1 MKMKN
6 ELIAYVNNRA
16 IKGLMPPATTVA
28 DTSNLGEGD
37 SYLVL
42 DLLSE
47 DENWMEKL
55 KQEVQFKVMLHRGGE
70 VPRLVAVQGE
80 INEDGSCPI
89 YRHPADASPPL
100 LQFSPT
106 VSRIRAAVEA
116 HLKHPVNH
124 VLLQHY
130 RSGKDFISEHSD
142 KTIDVVAGSK
152 IVNVSIGAT
161 RSMTLKTKKDALS
174 TAEESEEDRSR
185 KHQKFPLPDRSM
197 FVMGLETNAK
207 WLHSVRHDNRPFHTK
222 SEEERYMNGERIS
235 LTFRNIG
242 TFFGAEGAK
251 IWGQGAVAKT
261 ATEARAV
268 VTDREEVEKLID
280 WFGREN
286 HQSNFDWQATYGQGS
301 DVVNC
306 TQL

>member
-1 MKMKN
+1 M
-6 ELIAYVNNRA
+6 L
-16 IKGLMPPATTVA
+16 P
-28 DTSNLGEGD
+28 D
-37 SYLVL
+37 SY
-42 DLLSE
+42 
-47 DENWMEKL
+47 
-55 KQEVQFKVMLHRGGE
+55 
-70 VPRLVAVQGE
+70 
-80 INEDGSCPI
+80 PI

-106 VSRIRAAVEA
+106 VSRIRTAVEEQ
-116 HLKHPVNH
+116 LNHPVNH
-124 VLLQHY
+124 VLIQHY
-130 RSGKDFISEHSD
+130 RSGKDYISEHSD

-161 RSMTLKTKKDALS
+161 RNMTLRTKKAASLS
-174 TAEESEEDRSR
+174 AGESEGDHTR

-235 LTFRNIG
+235 LTFRNIDTFLSADG
-242 TFFGAEGAK
+242 TK
-251 IWGQGAVAKT
+251 IWGQGAIAKS
-261 ATEARAV
+261 AEGARDV
-268 VTDREEVEKLID
+268 VTDQEEVEKLID

-286 HQSNFDWQATYGQGS
+286 HQSDFDWQGVYGQGS
-301 DVVNC
+301 DVVNF

>member
-1 MKMKN
+1 
-6 ELIAYVNNRA
+6 
-16 IKGLMPPATTVA
+16 MPPATTVA
-28 DTSNLGEGD
+28 DTNNLGEGD

-42 DLLSE
+42 DLLSDDE
-47 DENWMEKL
+47 DWMEKL
-55 KQEVQFKVMLHRGGE
+55 KQEVEFKVMLHRGGE

-80 INEDGSCPI
+80 INEDGSFPI

-106 VSRIRAAVEA
+106 VSRIRVAVEA
-116 HLKHPVNH
+116 HLNHPVNH
-124 VLLQHY
+124 VLIQHY
-130 RSGKDFISEHSD
+130 RSGKDYISEHSD

-161 RSMTLKTKKDALS
+161 RSMTLKTKKDAQPS
-174 TAEESEEDRSR
+174 AGETEEDRSR
-185 KHQKFPLPDRSM
+185 KHQKFSLPDRSM
-197 FVMGLETNAK
+197 FVMGLGTNAK
-207 WLHSVRHDNRPFHTK
+207 WLHSVRHDNRPVHTK

-242 TFFGAEGAK
+242 TFLNAAGTK
-251 IWGQGAVAKT
+251 IWGQGAVSKSA
-261 ATEARAV
+261 AEAQSV
-268 VTDREEVEKLID
+268 VTDQEEVEKLID

-286 HQSNFDWQATYGQGS
+286 HQSNFDWHGVYGQGS
-301 DVVNC
+301 DVVNF

>member
-1 MKMKN
+1 
-6 ELIAYVNNRA
+6 
-16 IKGLMPPATTVA
+16 MPPTATV
-28 DTSNLGEGD
+28 DTGNLGEGD
-37 SYLVL
+37 SHLVF
-42 DLLSE
+42 DLLPE
-47 DENWMEKL
+47 DEDWMEKL
-55 KQEVQFKVMLHRGGE
+55 KQEVQFRAMSHRGGE

-80 INEDGSCPI
+80 IKKDRSYPI
-89 YRHPADASPPL
+89 YRHPADTSPPL

-106 VSRIRAAVEA
+106 VSRIRSAVEEQ
-116 HLKHPVNH
+116 LNHPVNH
-124 VLLQHY
+124 TLIQHY
-130 RSGKDFISEHSD
+130 RSGKDYISEHSD

-161 RSMTLKTKKDALS
+161 RSMTLRTKKDALS
-174 TAEESEEDRSR
+174 SAGELEEGQSR

-242 TFFGAEGAK
+242 TFLSADGTK
-251 IWGQGAVAKT
+251 IWGQGAT
-261 ATEARAV
+261 ARSVQEARDV
-268 VTDREEVEKLID
+268 VTGQEEVEQLIG

-286 HQSNFDWQATYGQGS
+286 HRSDFDWQGVYGQGS
-301 DVVNC
+301 DVVNF

>member
-1 MKMKN
+1 VLPN
-6 ELIAYVNNRA
+6 
-16 IKGLMPPATTVA
+16 
-28 DTSNLGEGD
+28 
-37 SYLVL
+37 SY
-42 DLLSE
+42 
-47 DENWMEKL
+47 
-55 KQEVQFKVMLHRGGE
+55 
-70 VPRLVAVQGE
+70 
-80 INEDGSCPI
+80 PI

-106 VSRIRAAVEA
+106 VSRIRAAVEER
-116 HLKHPVNH
+116 LNHPVNH
-124 VLLQHY
+124 VLIQHY
-130 RSGKDFISEHSD
+130 RSGKDYISEHSD

-161 RSMTLKTKKDALS
+161 RSMTLRTKKVALS
-174 TAEESEEDRSR
+174 PAGESEEDRSR
-185 KHQKFPLPDRSM
+185 KYQKFPLPDRSM

-242 TFFGAEGAK
+242 TFLSADGTK
-251 IWGQGAVAKT
+251 IWGQGAIAKS
-261 ATEARAV
+261 AEGARDM
-268 VTDREEVEKLID
+268 VTDQGEVEKLIV

-286 HQSNFDWQATYGQGS
+286 HQPDFDWQEVYGQGS
-301 DVVNC
+301 DVVNF

>member
-1 MKMKN
+1 V
-6 ELIAYVNNRA
+6 L
-16 IKGLMPPATTVA
+16 P
-28 DTSNLGEGD
+28 D
-37 SYLVL
+37 SY
-42 DLLSE
+42 
-47 DENWMEKL
+47 
-55 KQEVQFKVMLHRGGE
+55 
-70 VPRLVAVQGE
+70 
-80 INEDGSCPI
+80 PI

-106 VSRIRAAVEA
+106 VSRIRAAVEE
-116 HLKHPVNH
+116 HLNHPVNH
-124 VLLQHY
+124 VLIQHY
-130 RSGKDFISEHSD
+130 RSGKDYISEHSD

-161 RSMTLKTKKDALS
+161 RSMTLRTKKDSAG
-174 TAEESEEDRSR
+174 ESEEDKSR

-207 WLHSVRHDNRPFHTK
+207 WLHSVRHNNRPLHTK

-242 TFFGAEGAK
+242 TFLSADGTK
-251 IWGQGAVAKT
+251 IWGQGAVAKSPE
-261 ATEARAV
+261 EARDV
-268 VTDREEVEKLID
+268 VTDQEEVERLIN

-286 HQSNFDWQATYGQGS
+286 HQSGFDWQGAYGQGS
-301 DVVNC
+301 DVVNF

>member
-1 MKMKN
+1 MLLN
-6 ELIAYVNNRA
+6 
-16 IKGLMPPATTVA
+16 
-28 DTSNLGEGD
+28 
-37 SYLVL
+37 SY
-42 DLLSE
+42 
-47 DENWMEKL
+47 
-55 KQEVQFKVMLHRGGE
+55 
-70 VPRLVAVQGE
+70 
-80 INEDGSCPI
+80 PI

-106 VSRIRAAVEA
+106 VSRIRTAVEEQ
-116 HLKHPVNH
+116 LNHPVNH
-124 VLLQHY
+124 VLIQHY
-130 RSGKDFISEHSD
+130 RSGKDYISEHSD

-161 RSMTLKTKKDALS
+161 RNMTLRTKKAASLS
-174 TAEESEEDRSR
+174 AGESEGDHTR

-242 TFFGAEGAK
+242 TFLSADGAK
-251 IWGQGAVAKT
+251 IWGQGAVANS
-261 ATEARAV
+261 AEEAHNV
-268 VTDREEVEKLID
+268 VTDQGEVEKLID

-286 HQSNFDWQATYGQGS
+286 HQSDFDWQGVYGRGS
-301 DVVNC
+301 DVVNF